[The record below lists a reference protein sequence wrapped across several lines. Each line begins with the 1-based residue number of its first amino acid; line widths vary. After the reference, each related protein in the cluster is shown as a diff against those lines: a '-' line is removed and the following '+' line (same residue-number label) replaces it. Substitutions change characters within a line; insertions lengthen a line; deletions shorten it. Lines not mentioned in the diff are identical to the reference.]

1 YSVVGPGTI
10 RSNSKYNVA
19 VSFHKADGPS
29 QIKVSL
35 NGPSFNKTKEIEVS
49 PMSTQNVEFEV
60 PKLATGDYNLT
71 AEGLSGVVFRNT
83 SRLNYADEKPSTFI
97 QTDKATYKPADLVQ
111 FRILFLD
118 ENTRPAK
125 IDKPISVVITDGAH
139 NRIKQFAD
147 IKLTKGVY
155 SGELQLSEQ
164 PVLGTWKISVSV
176 DAENRETKSFEVDKY
191 VLPKFEVIIDTAK
204 DVVIA
209 DQVIKATIRAKY
221 TYGKPVKGKA
231 TISMEPTQRPYFLA
245 SEWVKQ
251 EKTVDVDGKGHVEFN
266 ILPRPYSSSLK
277 LFAIVTEELTGN
289 KQNATA
295 TVNLHQKRYKIE
307 LFEKPELFHPNKPF
321 VYQVV
326 VKNVDGTPVTGSAK
340 KVNLSFDNSDRYF
353 SDPFLESAITF
364 SAPVNEKG
372 IATFNVTLPGHGS
385 NIYSVGATFD
395 GIRSNLGSL
404 RKFQPDVDNREP
416 LKIQI
421 NTKTPRLGERV
432 SFDVKSIEDIPY
444 FVYTIV
450 ARGNIV
456 LSEYVDVPE
465 GVKTYTVKFTPTF
478 DMVPKGTIYIHYVIN
493 DDLHFEEKT
502 IDFEKEFRNSIDI
515 SAPLSAKP
523 SEEVKLQVKTDPDS
537 FVGLLGVDQSV
548 LLLKSG
554 NDLNRDDIFN
564 SLNKYK
570 TSTPRQRG
578 YGKYPGQTSGL
589 VTLTN
594 AHYPYNQGGGA
605 MPMANRI
612 GAVGAAFDF
621 RTVPD
626 PHVYVG
632 ATLIPPVP
640 PPPVIRKEFPET
652 WIFAEGRIRHR
663 SRGRHYS
670 RSSASRYD
678 ASDYSEA
685 SSYYA
690 PEIKIP
696 TSTIPTSPPPSAP
709 PPAPVRQEF
718 PDTWMFANGVDVD
731 GEGFSL
737 TKKIPDTI
745 TSWVVTGFSL
755 NPNSGIALTKNPS
768 KIRVFQPFFVS
779 TNLPYS
785 VKRGEVIAIPVVIF
799 NYLDK
804 TVDAEVVMD
813 NSDKEYEFTEATNE
827 VLEKAIDEVRRVK
840 RVTIPANS
848 GKSVSFMIRPKNVGS
863 TTLKITATSPL
874 AGDTIHQKLKVEP
887 EGITQFENRAVFINL
902 KNQSEVS
909 QSLEAEIPAEA
920 VPQSEFIEF
929 SVVGDLL
936 GPTLQNLDNLV
947 RMPYGC
953 GEQNMVNFVPNILVL
968 KYLEVTGRRMP
979 AVETKAKKFLEIGY
993 QRELTYKHDDG
1004 SYSAFGKSDPAGS
1017 TWLTAYVMRS
1027 FHQAG
1032 KYTDVDPKVVIAG
1045 LDFLVLKQK
1054 ESGEFPEV
1062 GKLFDNANQ
1071 NALALTSFVL
1081 LAFFENY
1088 ELIPKYQSA
1097 IEKAV
1102 RYVAEEADKTEDQY
1116 SLAIAAVALQLAKHP
1131 QSEKV
1136 LAKLEGM
1143 ARNENDRK
1151 WWSKAPETSGEE
1163 NRIYHWKPRS
1173 NDVEI
1178 TSYVLLALLEK
1189 ESAEKALPIIKWLIS
1204 QRNSNGGFSSTQ
1216 DTVIGLQALTKFAY
1230 KTGSGS
1236 GTMDIEF
1243 ETSPDGGS
1251 KETIAV
1257 NPDNSLVL
1265 QTHVLPKT
1273 TRKVDFTAKGS
1284 GSAMV
1289 QFSYRYNLAEK
1300 EKKPSFKVTP
1310 TVKDSPS
1317 QLLVVDICAEYIPL
1331 EEGDKDKDSNMAVME
1346 IALPSGYVGDAD
1358 SLGKIEAV
1366 DRVKRVETKNSDST
1380 VVVYF
1385 DSLTPGDV
1393 KCLPVEATKAHAVA
1407 KQKPAS
1413 VNLYDYYDTER
1424 KATEYYQV
1432 KSSLCD
1438 ICEGSDC
1445 GEGCQKA

>member
-1 YSVVGPGTI
+1 MFRIFLCGIILQYALLINATGLYSVVGPGTL
-10 RSNSKYNVA
+10 RSNSKYNVV
-19 VSFHKADGPS
+19 VSVHKADGPS

-35 NGPSFNKTKEIEVS
+35 NGPSYNETKQIELP

-60 PKLATGDYNLT
+60 PKLATGNYNLT
-71 AEGLSGVVFRNT
+71 AESLSGVVFKNST
-83 SRLNYADEKPSTFI
+83 KLNYADEKPSVFV

-125 IDKPISVVITDGAH
+125 IDKPISVIITDGAQ
-139 NRIKQFAD
+139 NRIKQLRD
-147 IKLTKGVY
+147 VKLTKGVFF
-155 SGELQLSEQ
+155 GELQLSEQ

-176 DAENRETKSFEVDKY
+176 DGDNRETKSFEVDKY
-191 VLPKFEVIIDTAK
+191 VLPKFEVIVDTPKAA
-204 DVVIA
+204 VIE
-209 DQVIKATIRAKY
+209 DKVIKATIRAKY

-231 TISMEPTQRPYFLA
+231 TVSMERSYGYFGNLGGNDD
-245 SEWVKQ
+245 KQ
-251 EKTVDVDGKGHVEFN
+251 EKTIDVDGKGHVEFD
-266 ILPRPYSSSLK
+266 IIRWTQRGQYLPPVK
-277 LFAIVTEELTGN
+277 LFAVVTEELTGN

-295 TVNLHQKRYKIE
+295 TVVLHQQRYMIE
-307 LFEKPELFHPNKPF
+307 AYERPDHFKANKSF
-321 VYQVV
+321 IYQVV
-326 VKNVDGTPVTGSAK
+326 VKNVDGSPVTSSAK
-340 KVNLSFDNSDRYF
+340 NVKIGFTNTFTYF
-353 SDPFLESAITF
+353 NGMPPVSRINFE
-364 SAPVNEKG
+364 APVNENG
-372 IATFNVTLPGHGS
+372 IATFNVTLPDS
-385 NIYSVGATFD
+385 ESRYYRIFASFDRSV
-395 GIRSNLGSL
+395 NHLGYIS
-404 RKFQPDVDNREP
+404 KFEPTMISRAP
-416 LKIQI
+416 LKIQV
-421 NTKTPRLGERV
+421 NTKKPRLGERV
-432 SFDVKSIEDIPY
+432 SFDVVSIEDLPY

-450 ARGNIV
+450 ARGNVI
-456 LSEYVDVPE
+456 LSDYVDVPD
-465 GVKTYTVKFTPTF
+465 GKKTFTVKFTPTF
-478 DMVPKGTIYIHYVIN
+478 SMVPKATIYVHYVVSN
-493 DDLHFEEKT
+493 DLQFEEKT
-502 IDFEKEFRNSIDI
+502 IDFEKEFSNSIDI
-515 SAPLSAKP
+515 SAPTNAKP
-523 SEEVKLQVKTDPDS
+523 SEEVKLRIKTDADS

-554 NDLNRDDIFN
+554 NDLSQDDIFN
-564 SLNKYK
+564 SLNKYQ
-570 TSTPRQRG
+570 TSTPWMNG
-578 YGKYPGQTSGL
+578 YGRYPGQTSGL

-594 AHYPYNQGGGA
+594 ANYPYNTERRIFIRPGIGF
-605 MPMANRI
+605 PRPLFNR
-612 GAVGAAFDF
+612 V
-621 RTVPD
+621 TVT
-626 PHVYVG
+626 G
-632 ATLIPPVP
+632 SLAQNVP
-640 PPPVIRKEFPET
+640 TEPQVRKEFPEN
-652 WIFAEGRIRHR
+652 WIFNIFENVGAEGF
-663 SRGRHYS
+663 
-670 RSSASRYD
+670 
-678 ASDYSEA
+678 
-685 SSYYA
+685 
-690 PEIKIP
+690 
-696 TSTIPTSPPPSAP
+696 T
-709 PPAPVRQEF
+709 
-718 PDTWMFANGVDVD
+718 
-731 GEGFSL
+731 L

-755 NPNSGIALTKNPS
+755 NPTSGIALTKSPS

-804 TVDAEVVMD
+804 TLDADVVMD
-813 NSDKEYEFTEATNE
+813 NSDQEYEFTEATNE

-840 RVTIPANS
+840 RVTISANS
-848 GKSVSFMIRPKNVGS
+848 GKSVSFMIRPKSVGF
-863 TTLKITATSPL
+863 TTLKITATSAL

-887 EGITQFENRAVFINL
+887 EGVTQFENRAVFINL
-902 KNQSEVS
+902 KDQPEMS
-909 QSLEAEIPAEA
+909 QSLDAEIPSEV

-968 KYLEVTGRRMP
+968 KYLEVTSRKLP
-979 AVETKAKKFLEIGY
+979 SVESKARKFLEIGY

-1004 SYSAFGKSDPAGS
+1004 SYSAFGKSDASGS

-1032 KYTDVDPKVVIAG
+1032 TYTDIDPNVITAG
-1045 LDFLVLKQK
+1045 LDFLVSKQK

-1071 NALALTSFVL
+1071 NPLALTSFVL
-1081 LAFFENY
+1081 LAFFENH
-1088 ELIPKYQSA
+1088 ELIPKYQDV

-1102 RYVAEEADKTEDQY
+1102 RYVAEEADKTDDQY

-1131 QSEKV
+1131 QAEKV
-1136 LAKLEGM
+1136 LAKLESV
-1143 ARNENDRK
+1143 ARNENDRM
-1151 WWSKAPETSGEE
+1151 WWSKATESTGEDG
-1163 NRIYHWKPRS
+1163 RVFHWKPRS

-1189 ESAEKALPIIKWLIS
+1189 DPAEKALPIIKWLIS

-1243 ETSPDGGS
+1243 SSVGESNN
-1251 KETIAV
+1251 TIKV
-1257 NPDNSLVL
+1257 NPENSLVL
-1265 QTHVLPKT
+1265 QTHVLPKS
-1273 TRKVDFTAKGS
+1273 TRKVDFTAKGT

-1289 QFSYRYNLAEK
+1289 QLSYRYNLAEK

-1310 TVKDSPS
+1310 TVKDTPN
-1317 QLLVVDICAEYIPL
+1317 QLLVVDICAEYVPL
-1331 EEGDKDKDSNMAVME
+1331 EDADKEKDSNMAVME
-1346 IALPSGYVGDAD
+1346 IALPSGFVGDAE
-1358 SLGKIEAV
+1358 SLGKIHAV

-1393 KCLPVEATKAHAVA
+1393 RCLPLEASKAHAVA

-1413 VNLYDYYDTER
+1413 VSLYDYYDTDR

-1438 ICEGSDC
+1438 ICEGADC
-1445 GEGCQKA
+1445 GEGCKKD

>member
-1 YSVVGPGTI
+1 MLRILVCGLFLQYALQINANGLYSVVGPGTI
-10 RSNSKYNVA
+10 RSNAKYNVA
-19 VSFHKADGPS
+19 VSVHKADGPS
-29 QIKVSL
+29 QINVSL
-35 NGPSFNKTKEIEVS
+35 NGPSYNETKQIEVP

-71 AEGLSGVVFRNT
+71 AEGISGVVFKNST
-83 SRLNYADEKPSTFI
+83 KLNYADEKPSTFV

-118 ENTRPAK
+118 ENTRPAR
-125 IDKPISVVITDGAH
+125 IDKPITVAITDGAQ
-139 NRIKQFAD
+139 NRIKQLTD
-147 IKLTKGVY
+147 VKLTKGVY

-176 DAENRETKSFEVDKY
+176 DGDNRETKTFEVAKY
-191 VLPKFEVIIDTAK
+191 VLPKFEVIVETAK
-204 DVVIA
+204 DVVVA
-209 DQVIKATIRAKY
+209 DNVIKATIRAKY

-231 TISMEPTQRPYFLA
+231 TVTMEQSYGYFGDTGGNN
-245 SEWVKQ
+245 Q
-251 EKTVDVDGKGHVEFN
+251 EKTIDVDGKGHVEFDLN
-266 ILPRPYSSSLK
+266 GLRSSHFAPPMK
-277 LFAIVTEELTGN
+277 LFAVVTEELTGN
-289 KQNATA
+289 KQNASA
-295 TVNLHQKRYKIE
+295 TVRLHQQRYLLE
-307 LFEKPELFHPNKPF
+307 GLENPDHFHDNKSF
-321 VYQVV
+321 VCRVV
-326 VKNVDGTPVTGSAK
+326 VKNVDGSPVTSSTK
-340 KVNLSFDNSDRYF
+340 KVKIDLQNTQHFWSQPSPEFSISF
-353 SDPFLESAITF
+353 E
-364 SAPVNEKG
+364 APVNENG
-372 IATFNVTLPGHGS
+372 IATFNVTLPVNGS
-385 NIYSVGATFD
+385 RLYRIVATFD
-395 GIRSNLGSL
+395 GSVNNIGSIS
-404 RKFQPDVDNREP
+404 RFDPTSVSREP
-416 LKIQI
+416 LKIQV
-421 NTKTPRLGERV
+421 NTKKPRLGERV
-432 SFDVKSIEDIPY
+432 SFDVVSTEDLPY

-450 ARGNIV
+450 ARGNIL

-465 GVKTYTVKFTPTF
+465 GLQTYTVKFTPTF
-478 DMVPKGTIYIHYVIN
+478 GMVPKATIYIHYVVN
-493 DDLHFEEKT
+493 DDLHFEEKS
-502 IDFEKEFRNSIDI
+502 IDFEKEFVNSIDI
-515 SAPLSAKP
+515 SAPAGAKP
-523 SEEVKLQVKTDPDS
+523 SEEVKLRVKTDADS

-554 NDLNRDDIFN
+554 NDLSQDEIFN
-564 SLNKYK
+564 SLNKYQ
-570 TSTPRQRG
+570 TSTPYQRG
-578 YGKYPGQTSGL
+578 YGRYPGQTSGL

-594 AHYPYNQGGGA
+594 ANYPYSTARSIEDDYDGVLYTLSEDEISYDEVDTISISS
-605 MPMANRI
+605 PKKI
-612 GAVGAAFDF
+612 EVV
-621 RTVPD
+621 RTN
-626 PHVYVG
+626 
-632 ATLIPPVP
+632 
-640 PPPVIRKEFPET
+640 
-652 WIFAEGRIRHR
+652 FAEVWIWET
-663 SRGRHYS
+663 
-670 RSSASRYD
+670 SAAGS
-678 ASDYSEA
+678 
-685 SSYYA
+685 
-690 PEIKIP
+690 
-696 TSTIPTSPPPSAP
+696 
-709 PPAPVRQEF
+709 
-718 PDTWMFANGVDVD
+718 VDD
-731 GEGFSL
+731 EGFTL

-755 NPNSGIALTKNPS
+755 NPTSGIALTKNPS

-804 TVDAEVVMD
+804 TLDAEVVMD
-813 NSDKEYEFTEATNE
+813 NSDQEYEFTEATND
-827 VLEKAIDEVRRVK
+827 VLEKASDEVRRVK

-887 EGITQFENRAVFINL
+887 EGVTQFENRAVFINL
-902 KNQSEVS
+902 KDQPELS
-909 QSLEAEIPAEA
+909 QSLEAEIPSEV

-968 KYLEVTGRRMP
+968 KYLEVTGRKLP
-979 AVETKAKKFLEIGY
+979 AVESKARKFLEIGY

-1004 SYSAFGKSDPAGS
+1004 SYSAFGKSDASGS

-1032 KYTDVDPKVVIAG
+1032 TYTDVDPKVVTAG
-1045 LDFLVLKQK
+1045 LDFLVSKQK

-1071 NALALTSFVL
+1071 NAVALTSFVL
-1081 LAFFENY
+1081 LAFFENH
-1088 ELIPKYQSA
+1088 ELVPKYQSA

-1102 RYVAEEADKTEDQY
+1102 RYVAEETDKTDDQY

-1131 QSEKV
+1131 QAEKV
-1136 LAKLEGM
+1136 LAKLEGVS
-1143 ARNENDRK
+1143 RNENDRR
-1151 WWSKAPETSGEE
+1151 WWSKAPESSGEE
-1163 NRIYHWKPRS
+1163 GRIFHWKPRS

-1189 ESAEKALPIIKWLIS
+1189 DPAEKSLPIMKWLIS

-1230 KTGSGS
+1230 KTGSGT

-1243 ETSPDGGS
+1243 APAGGS
-1251 KETIAV
+1251 KDTIKV
-1257 NPDNSLVL
+1257 SPENSLVL
-1265 QTHVLPKT
+1265 HTHVLPKD
-1273 TRKVDFTAKGS
+1273 TRKVDFTAKGT

-1289 QFSYRYNLAEK
+1289 QLSYRYNLAEK

-1310 TVKDSPS
+1310 TVKDSNS
-1317 QLLVVDICAEYIPL
+1317 NQLLVVDICAEYMPL
-1331 EEGDKDKDSNMAVME
+1331 EEADKDKDSNMAVME

-1380 VVVYF
+1380 VIVYF

-1393 KCLPVEATKAHAVA
+1393 RCLPVEASKAHAVA

-1413 VNLYDYYDTER
+1413 VSLYDYYDTER
-1424 KATEYYQV
+1424 RATEYYQV
-1432 KSSLCD
+1432 QSSLCD

-1445 GEGCQKA
+1445 GEGCKKA

>member
-1 YSVVGPGTI
+1 MLRIFLCGFLLQFALLINATGFYSVVGPGTI

-19 VSFHKADGPS
+19 VSIHKADGPS
-29 QIKVSL
+29 HIKVSL
-35 NGPSFNKTKEIEVS
+35 NGPSFNETKEIEVS
-49 PMSTQNVEFEV
+49 PMSTKNVEFEV

-71 AEGLSGVVFRNT
+71 AEGVSGLVFRNT
-83 SRLNYADEKPSTFI
+83 SKLNYANEKPSTFV

-125 IDKPISVVITDGAH
+125 IEKPISVVITDGAQ
-139 NRIKQFAD
+139 NRIKQFTD
-147 IKLTKGVY
+147 VKLTKGVY

-176 DAENRETKSFEVDKY
+176 DGENRESKSFEVDKY
-191 VLPKFEVIIDTAK
+191 VLPKFEVTIDTAK

-231 TISMEPTQRPYFLA
+231 TVSMEQNYGYDY
-245 SEWVKQ
+245 SSQEKQ
-251 EKTVDVDGKGHVEFN
+251 LKTVDVDGKGHVEFDIKYLQN
-266 ILPRPYSSSLK
+266 SSWTPPMRI
-277 LFAIVTEELTGN
+277 FAVVTEELTGN
-289 KQNATA
+289 KQNAST
-295 TVNLHQKRYKIE
+295 TVNLHQERFKIE
-307 LFEKPELFHPNKPF
+307 NFEKPEHFHLNKSF
-321 VYQVV
+321 VYQVA
-326 VKNVDGTPVTGSAK
+326 VKNVDGSPVTASAK
-340 KVNLSFDNSDRYF
+340 KVKLRFENAQYYF
-353 SDPFLESAITF
+353 SGPPTEHGIDFE
-364 SAPVNEKG
+364 APVNENG
-372 IATFNVTLPGHGS
+372 IATFSITLS
-385 NIYSVGATFD
+385 DSEVKYYRVMATFD
-395 GIRSNLGSL
+395 GSQSTIGTIG
-404 RKFQPDVDNREP
+404 KFQPVMEVRDP
-416 LKIQI
+416 LRIQL

-432 SFDVKSIEDIPY
+432 SFDVTSMEDIPY

-465 GVKTYTVKFTPTF
+465 GDKTYTVKFFPTF
-478 DMVPKGTIYIHYVIN
+478 DMVPSATIYIHYVIN

-502 IDFEKEFRNSIDI
+502 IEFEKEFSNSIDI
-515 SAPLSAKP
+515 SAPVSAKP
-523 SEEVKLQVKTDPDS
+523 SEEIKLQVKTDPDS

-554 NDLNRDDIFN
+554 NDLSRDDIFN

-570 TSTPRQRG
+570 TSTPWQRG
-578 YGKYPGQTSGL
+578 YGKYPGETSGL

-594 AHYPYNQGGGA
+594 ANYPYNTDAILYHPLILNGA
-605 MPMANRI
+605 FPMAI
-612 GAVGAAFDF
+612 AFSLAAPVGVGIAGPP
-621 RTVPD
+621 TLPPSLTQVPQ
-626 PHVYVG
+626 V
-632 ATLIPPVP
+632 
-640 PPPVIRKEFPET
+640 RKEFPEN
-652 WIFAEGRIRHR
+652 WIFYNADNVEG
-663 SRGRHYS
+663 
-670 RSSASRYD
+670 D
-678 ASDYSEA
+678 
-685 SSYYA
+685 
-690 PEIKIP
+690 
-696 TSTIPTSPPPSAP
+696 
-709 PPAPVRQEF
+709 
-718 PDTWMFANGVDVD
+718 
-731 GEGFSL
+731 GFSL

-755 NPNSGIALTKNPS
+755 NPTSGIALTKNPS

-887 EGITQFENRAVFINL
+887 EGVTQFENRAVFINL
-902 KNQSEVS
+902 KDQPEVS

-1032 KYTDVDPKVVIAG
+1032 KYTDVDPKVVGAG
-1045 LDFLVLKQK
+1045 LDFLVSKQK

-1062 GKLFDNANQ
+1062 GKLFDNSNQ

-1081 LAFFENY
+1081 LAFFEND
-1088 ELIPKYQSA
+1088 ELIPKYQSS

-1102 RYVAEEADKTEDQY
+1102 RYVAEEVDKTDDQY

-1131 QSEKV
+1131 QAEKV
-1136 LAKLEGM
+1136 LAKLEGV

-1151 WWSKAPETSGEE
+1151 WWSKAPETTGE
-1163 NRIYHWKPRS
+1163 NSRIFHWKPRS

-1189 ESAEKALPIIKWLIS
+1189 EPAEKALPIIKWLIS

-1216 DTVIGLQALTKFAY
+1216 DTVIGLQALTKFAF

-1236 GTMDIEF
+1236 GNMDIEF
-1243 ETSPDGGS
+1243 VSSPDGGS
-1251 KETIAV
+1251 KESIAV
-1257 NPDNSLVL
+1257 NPENSLVL

-1366 DRVKRVETKNSDST
+1366 DRVKRVETKNADST

-1393 KCLPVEATKAHAVA
+1393 RCLPVEASKAHAVA

-1413 VNLYDYYDTER
+1413 VSLYDYYDTER

-1445 GEGCQKA
+1445 GEGCKKA

>member
-1 YSVVGPGTI
+1 MLRILVCGLFLQYALQINANGLYSVVGPGTI
-10 RSNSKYNVA
+10 RSNAKYNVA
-19 VSFHKADGPS
+19 VSVHKADVPS
-29 QIKVSL
+29 QINVSL
-35 NGPSFNKTKEIEVS
+35 NGPSYNETKQIEVP

-60 PKLATGDYNLT
+60 PKLVTGDYNLT
-71 AEGLSGVVFRNT
+71 AEGISGVVFKNST
-83 SRLNYADEKPSTFI
+83 KLNYADEKPSTFV

-118 ENTRPAK
+118 ENTRPAR
-125 IDKPISVVITDGAH
+125 IDKPITVAITDGAQ
-139 NRIKQFAD
+139 NRIKQLTD
-147 IKLTKGVY
+147 VKLTKGVY

-176 DAENRETKSFEVDKY
+176 DGDNRETKTFEVAKY
-191 VLPKFEVIIDTAK
+191 VLPKFEVIVETAK
-204 DVVIA
+204 DVVVA
-209 DQVIKATIRAKY
+209 DNVIKATIRAKY

-231 TISMEPTQRPYFLA
+231 TVTMEQSYGYFGDTGGNN
-245 SEWVKQ
+245 Q
-251 EKTVDVDGKGHVEFN
+251 EKTIDVDGKGHVEFDLN
-266 ILPRPYSSSLK
+266 GLRSSHFAPPMK
-277 LFAIVTEELTGN
+277 LFAVVTEELTGN
-289 KQNATA
+289 KQNASA
-295 TVNLHQKRYKIE
+295 TVRLHQQRYLLE
-307 LFEKPELFHPNKPF
+307 GLENPEHFHDNKSF
-321 VYQVV
+321 VCRVV
-326 VKNVDGTPVTGSAK
+326 VKNVDGSPVTSSTK
-340 KVNLSFDNSDRYF
+340 KVKIDLQNTQHFWSQPSPEFSISF
-353 SDPFLESAITF
+353 E
-364 SAPVNEKG
+364 APVNENG
-372 IATFNVTLPGHGS
+372 IATFNVTLPVNGS
-385 NIYSVGATFD
+385 RLYRIVATFD
-395 GIRSNLGSL
+395 GSVNNIGSISRFDPTL
-404 RKFQPDVDNREP
+404 VSREP
-416 LKIQI
+416 LKIQV
-421 NTKTPRLGERV
+421 NTKKPRLGERV
-432 SFDVKSIEDIPY
+432 SFDVVSTEDLPY

-450 ARGNIV
+450 ARGNIL

-465 GVKTYTVKFTPTF
+465 GLQSYTVKFTPTF
-478 DMVPKGTIYIHYVIN
+478 GMVPKATIYIHYVVN

-502 IDFEKEFRNSIDI
+502 IDFEKEFVNSIDI
-515 SAPLSAKP
+515 SAPAGAKP
-523 SEEVKLQVKTDPDS
+523 SEEVKLRVKTDADS

-554 NDLNRDDIFN
+554 NDLSQDEIFN
-564 SLNKYK
+564 SLNKYQ
-570 TSTPRQRG
+570 TSTPYQRG
-578 YGKYPGQTSGL
+578 YGRYPGQTSGL

-594 AHYPYNQGGGA
+594 ANYPYSTA
-605 MPMANRI
+605 FRI
-612 GAVGAAFDF
+612 PVFMRTTPRTHRWGLDRYGYPTRSWGYGRYSHGRLGHGRF
-621 RTVPD
+621 R
-626 PHVYVG
+626 HG
-632 ATLIPPVP
+632 
-640 PPPVIRKEFPET
+640 
-652 WIFAEGRIRHR
+652 
-663 SRGRHYS
+663 
-670 RSSASRYD
+670 SAS
-678 ASDYSEA
+678 S
-685 SSYYA
+685 SSYSSSSFSSYSAHYA
-690 PEIKIP
+690 PAYTP
-696 TSTIPTSPPPSAP
+696 TSTSPPTPAP
-709 PPAPVRQEF
+709 PPAPIRKEF
-718 PDTWMFANGVDVD
+718 HETWMFANSPDVD
-731 GEGFSL
+731 DEGFTL

-755 NPNSGIALTKNPS
+755 NPTSGIALTKNPS

-804 TVDAEVVMD
+804 TLDAEVVMD
-813 NSDKEYEFTEATNE
+813 NSDQEYEFTEATND
-827 VLEKAIDEVRRVK
+827 VLEKASDEVRRVK

-887 EGITQFENRAVFINL
+887 EGVTQFENRAVFINL
-902 KNQSEVS
+902 KDQPELS
-909 QSLEAEIPAEA
+909 QSLEAEIPSEV

-968 KYLEVTGRRMP
+968 KYLEVTGRKLP
-979 AVETKAKKFLEIGY
+979 AVETKARKFLEIGY

-1004 SYSAFGKSDPAGS
+1004 SYSAFGKSDASGS

-1032 KYTDVDPKVVIAG
+1032 TYTDVDPKVVTAG
-1045 LDFLVLKQK
+1045 LDFLVSKQK

-1071 NALALTSFVL
+1071 NAVALTSFVL
-1081 LAFFENY
+1081 LAFFENH
-1088 ELIPKYQSA
+1088 ELLPKYQSA
-1097 IEKAV
+1097 IEKAI
-1102 RYVAEEADKTEDQY
+1102 RYVAEETDKTDDQY

-1131 QSEKV
+1131 QAEKV
-1136 LAKLEGM
+1136 LAKLEGVS
-1143 ARNENDRK
+1143 RNENDRR
-1151 WWSKAPETSGEE
+1151 WWSKAPESSGEE
-1163 NRIYHWKPRS
+1163 GRIFHWKPRS

-1189 ESAEKALPIIKWLIS
+1189 DPAEKSLPIMKWLIS

-1230 KTGSGS
+1230 KTGSGT

-1243 ETSPDGGS
+1243 APAGGS
-1251 KETIAV
+1251 KDTINV
-1257 NPDNSLVL
+1257 SPENSLVL
-1265 QTHVLPKT
+1265 QTHVLPKD
-1273 TRKVDFTAKGS
+1273 TRKVDFTAKGT

-1289 QFSYRYNLAEK
+1289 QLSYRYNLAEK

-1310 TVKDSPS
+1310 TVKDSNS
-1317 QLLVVDICAEYIPL
+1317 NQLLVVDICAEYMPL
-1331 EEGDKDKDSNMAVME
+1331 EEADKDKDSNMAVME

-1380 VVVYF
+1380 VIVYF

-1393 KCLPVEATKAHAVA
+1393 RCLPVEASKAHAVA

-1413 VNLYDYYDTER
+1413 VSLYDYYDTER
-1424 KATEYYQV
+1424 RATEYYQV
-1432 KSSLCD
+1432 QSSLCD

-1445 GEGCQKA
+1445 GEGCKKA

>member
-1 YSVVGPGTI
+1 MFRIFLCGIILQYALLINATGLYSVVGPGTL
-10 RSNSKYNVA
+10 RSNSKYNVV
-19 VSFHKADGPS
+19 VSVHKADGPS

-35 NGPSFNKTKEIEVS
+35 NGPSYNETKQIELP

-60 PKLATGDYNLT
+60 PKLATGNYNLT
-71 AEGLSGVVFRNT
+71 AESLSGVVFKNST
-83 SRLNYADEKPSTFI
+83 KLNYADEKPSVFV

-125 IDKPISVVITDGAH
+125 IDKPISVIITDGAQ
-139 NRIKQFAD
+139 NRIKQLRD
-147 IKLTKGVY
+147 VKLTKGVFF
-155 SGELQLSEQ
+155 GELQLSEQ

-176 DAENRETKSFEVDKY
+176 DGDNRETKSFEVDKY
-191 VLPKFEVIIDTAK
+191 VLPKFEVIVDTPKAA
-204 DVVIA
+204 VIE
-209 DQVIKATIRAKY
+209 DKVIKATIRAKY

-231 TISMEPTQRPYFLA
+231 TVSMERSYGYFGNLGGNDD
-245 SEWVKQ
+245 KQ
-251 EKTVDVDGKGHVEFN
+251 EKTIDVDGKGHVEFD
-266 ILPRPYSSSLK
+266 IIRWTQRGQYLPPVK
-277 LFAIVTEELTGN
+277 LFAVVTEELTGN

-295 TVNLHQKRYKIE
+295 TVVLHQQRYMIE
-307 LFEKPELFHPNKPF
+307 AYERPDHFKANKSF
-321 VYQVV
+321 IYQVV
-326 VKNVDGTPVTGSAK
+326 VKNVDGSPVTSSAK
-340 KVNLSFDNSDRYF
+340 NVKIGFTNTFTYF
-353 SDPFLESAITF
+353 NGMPPVSRINFE
-364 SAPVNEKG
+364 APVNENG
-372 IATFNVTLPGHGS
+372 IATFNVTLPDS
-385 NIYSVGATFD
+385 ESRYYRIFASFDRSV
-395 GIRSNLGSL
+395 NHLGYIS
-404 RKFQPDVDNREP
+404 KFEPTMISRAP
-416 LKIQI
+416 LKIQV
-421 NTKTPRLGERV
+421 NTKKPRLGERV
-432 SFDVKSIEDIPY
+432 SFDVVSIEDLPY

-450 ARGNIV
+450 ARGNVI
-456 LSEYVDVPE
+456 LSDYVDVPD
-465 GVKTYTVKFTPTF
+465 GKKTFTVKFTPTF
-478 DMVPKGTIYIHYVIN
+478 SMVPKATIYVHYVVSN
-493 DDLHFEEKT
+493 DLQFEEKT
-502 IDFEKEFRNSIDI
+502 IDFEKEFSNSIDI
-515 SAPLSAKP
+515 SAPTNAKP
-523 SEEVKLQVKTDPDS
+523 SEEVKLRIKTDADS

-554 NDLNRDDIFN
+554 NDLSQDDIFN
-564 SLNKYK
+564 SLNKYQ
-570 TSTPRQRG
+570 TSTPWMNG
-578 YGKYPGQTSGL
+578 YGRYPGQTSGL

-594 AHYPYNQGGGA
+594 ANYPYNTDSYAIYPYLLNGDIA
-605 MPMANRI
+605 I
-612 GAVGAAFDF
+612 AFSLAGEA
-621 RTVPD
+621 P
-626 PHVYVG
+626 G
-632 ATLIPPVP
+632 MGSPPQ
-640 PPPVIRKEFPET
+640 IRKEFPEN
-652 WIFAEGRIRHR
+652 WIFYNAENVGAEGF
-663 SRGRHYS
+663 
-670 RSSASRYD
+670 
-678 ASDYSEA
+678 
-685 SSYYA
+685 
-690 PEIKIP
+690 
-696 TSTIPTSPPPSAP
+696 T
-709 PPAPVRQEF
+709 
-718 PDTWMFANGVDVD
+718 
-731 GEGFSL
+731 L

-755 NPNSGIALTKNPS
+755 NPTSGIALTKSPS

-804 TVDAEVVMD
+804 TLDADVVMD
-813 NSDKEYEFTEATNE
+813 NSDQEYEFTEATNE

-840 RVTIPANS
+840 RVTISANS
-848 GKSVSFMIRPKNVGS
+848 GKSVSFMIRPKSVGF
-863 TTLKITATSPL
+863 TTLKITATSAL

-887 EGITQFENRAVFINL
+887 EGVTQFENRAVFINL
-902 KNQSEVS
+902 KDQPEMS
-909 QSLEAEIPAEA
+909 QSLDAEIPSEV

-968 KYLEVTGRRMP
+968 KYLEVTSRKLP
-979 AVETKAKKFLEIGY
+979 SVESKARKFLEIGY

-1004 SYSAFGKSDPAGS
+1004 SYSAFGKSDASGS

-1032 KYTDVDPKVVIAG
+1032 TYTDIDPNVITAG
-1045 LDFLVLKQK
+1045 LDFLVSKQK

-1071 NALALTSFVL
+1071 NPLALTSFVL
-1081 LAFFENY
+1081 LAFFENH
-1088 ELIPKYQSA
+1088 ELIPKYQDV

-1102 RYVAEEADKTEDQY
+1102 RYVAEEADKTDDQY

-1131 QSEKV
+1131 QAEKV
-1136 LAKLEGM
+1136 LAKLESV
-1143 ARNENDRK
+1143 ARNENDRM
-1151 WWSKAPETSGEE
+1151 WWSKATESTGEDG
-1163 NRIYHWKPRS
+1163 RVFHWKPRS

-1189 ESAEKALPIIKWLIS
+1189 DPAEKALPIIKWLIS

-1243 ETSPDGGS
+1243 SSVGESNN
-1251 KETIAV
+1251 TIKV
-1257 NPDNSLVL
+1257 NPENSLVL
-1265 QTHVLPKT
+1265 QTHVLPKS
-1273 TRKVDFTAKGS
+1273 TRKVDFTAKGT

-1289 QFSYRYNLAEK
+1289 QLSYRYNLAEK

-1310 TVKDSPS
+1310 TVKDTPN
-1317 QLLVVDICAEYIPL
+1317 QLLVVDICAEYVPL
-1331 EEGDKDKDSNMAVME
+1331 EDADKEKDSNMAVME
-1346 IALPSGYVGDAD
+1346 IALPSGFVGDAE
-1358 SLGKIEAV
+1358 SLGKIHAV

-1393 KCLPVEATKAHAVA
+1393 RCLPLEASKAHAVA

-1413 VNLYDYYDTER
+1413 VSLYDYYDTDR

-1438 ICEGSDC
+1438 ICEGADC
-1445 GEGCQKA
+1445 GEGCKKD

>member
-1 YSVVGPGTI
+1 MFRIFLCGIILQYALLINATGLYSVVGPGTL
-10 RSNSKYNVA
+10 RSNSKYNVV
-19 VSFHKADGPS
+19 VSVHKADGPS

-35 NGPSFNKTKEIEVS
+35 NGPSYNETKQIELP

-60 PKLATGDYNLT
+60 PKLATGNYNLT
-71 AEGLSGVVFRNT
+71 AESLSGVVFKNST
-83 SRLNYADEKPSTFI
+83 KLNYADEKPSVFV

-125 IDKPISVVITDGAH
+125 IDKPISVIITDGAQ
-139 NRIKQFAD
+139 NRIKQLRD
-147 IKLTKGVY
+147 VKLTKGVFF
-155 SGELQLSEQ
+155 GELQLSEQ

-176 DAENRETKSFEVDKY
+176 DGDNRETKSFEVDKY
-191 VLPKFEVIIDTAK
+191 VLPKFEVIVDTPKAA
-204 DVVIA
+204 VIE
-209 DQVIKATIRAKY
+209 DKVIKATIRAKY

-231 TISMEPTQRPYFLA
+231 TVSMERSYGYFGNLGGNDD
-245 SEWVKQ
+245 KQ
-251 EKTVDVDGKGHVEFN
+251 EKTIDVDGKGHVEFD
-266 ILPRPYSSSLK
+266 IIRWTQRGQYLPPVK
-277 LFAIVTEELTGN
+277 LFAVVTEELTGN

-295 TVNLHQKRYKIE
+295 TVVLHQQRYMIE
-307 LFEKPELFHPNKPF
+307 AYERPDHFKANKSF
-321 VYQVV
+321 IYQVV
-326 VKNVDGTPVTGSAK
+326 VKNVDGSPVTSSAK
-340 KVNLSFDNSDRYF
+340 NVKIGFTNTFTYF
-353 SDPFLESAITF
+353 NGMPPVSRINFE
-364 SAPVNEKG
+364 APVNENG
-372 IATFNVTLPGHGS
+372 IATFNVTLPDS
-385 NIYSVGATFD
+385 ESRYYRIFASFDRSV
-395 GIRSNLGSL
+395 NHLGYIS
-404 RKFQPDVDNREP
+404 KFEPTMISRAP
-416 LKIQI
+416 LKIQV
-421 NTKTPRLGERV
+421 NTKKPRLGERV
-432 SFDVKSIEDIPY
+432 SFDVVSIEDLPY

-450 ARGNIV
+450 ARGNVI
-456 LSEYVDVPE
+456 LSDYVDVPD
-465 GVKTYTVKFTPTF
+465 GKKTFTVKFTPTF
-478 DMVPKGTIYIHYVIN
+478 SMVPKATIYVHYVVSN
-493 DDLHFEEKT
+493 DLQFEEKT
-502 IDFEKEFRNSIDI
+502 IDFEKEFSNSIDI
-515 SAPLSAKP
+515 SAPTNAKP
-523 SEEVKLQVKTDPDS
+523 SEEVKLRIKTDADS

-554 NDLNRDDIFN
+554 NDLSQDDIFN
-564 SLNKYK
+564 SLNKYQ
-570 TSTPRQRG
+570 TSTPWMNG
-578 YGKYPGQTSGL
+578 YGRYPGQTSGL

-594 AHYPYNQGGGA
+594 ANYPYN
-605 MPMANRI
+605 
-612 GAVGAAFDF
+612 
-621 RTVPD
+621 T
-626 PHVYVG
+626 
-632 ATLIPPVP
+632 
-640 PPPVIRKEFPET
+640 
-652 WIFAEGRIRHR
+652 
-663 SRGRHYS
+663 
-670 RSSASRYD
+670 
-678 ASDYSEA
+678 
-685 SSYYA
+685 
-690 PEIKIP
+690 
-696 TSTIPTSPPPSAP
+696 
-709 PPAPVRQEF
+709 EF
-718 PDTWMFANGVDVD
+718 PDYVEDDPGIYAFENNLEALPPMPAIANFPPGTGNTIQPVEIRKNFADVWIWQSI
-731 GEGFSL
+731 GRSVGAEGFTL

-755 NPNSGIALTKNPS
+755 NPTSGIALTKSPS

-804 TVDAEVVMD
+804 TLDADVVMD
-813 NSDKEYEFTEATNE
+813 NSDQEYEFTEATNE

-840 RVTIPANS
+840 RVTISANS
-848 GKSVSFMIRPKNVGS
+848 GKSVSFMIRPKSVGF
-863 TTLKITATSPL
+863 TTLKITATSAL

-887 EGITQFENRAVFINL
+887 EGVTQFENRAVFINL
-902 KNQSEVS
+902 KDQPEMS
-909 QSLEAEIPAEA
+909 QSLDAEIPSEV

-968 KYLEVTGRRMP
+968 KYLEVTSRKLP
-979 AVETKAKKFLEIGY
+979 SVESKARKFLEIGY

-1004 SYSAFGKSDPAGS
+1004 SYSAFGKSDASGS

-1032 KYTDVDPKVVIAG
+1032 TYTDIDPNVITAG
-1045 LDFLVLKQK
+1045 LDFLVSKQK

-1071 NALALTSFVL
+1071 NPLALTSFVL
-1081 LAFFENY
+1081 LAFFENH
-1088 ELIPKYQSA
+1088 ELIPKYQDV

-1102 RYVAEEADKTEDQY
+1102 RYVAEEADKTDDQY

-1131 QSEKV
+1131 QAEKV
-1136 LAKLEGM
+1136 LAKLESV
-1143 ARNENDRK
+1143 ARNENDRM
-1151 WWSKAPETSGEE
+1151 WWSKATESTGEDG
-1163 NRIYHWKPRS
+1163 RVFHWKPRS

-1189 ESAEKALPIIKWLIS
+1189 DPAEKALPIIKWLIS

-1243 ETSPDGGS
+1243 SSVGESNN
-1251 KETIAV
+1251 TIKV
-1257 NPDNSLVL
+1257 NPENSLVL
-1265 QTHVLPKT
+1265 QTHVLPKS
-1273 TRKVDFTAKGS
+1273 TRKVDFTAKGT

-1289 QFSYRYNLAEK
+1289 QLSYRYNLAEK

-1310 TVKDSPS
+1310 TVKDTPN
-1317 QLLVVDICAEYIPL
+1317 QLLVVDICAEYVPL
-1331 EEGDKDKDSNMAVME
+1331 EDADKEKDSNMAVME
-1346 IALPSGYVGDAD
+1346 IALPSGFVGDAE
-1358 SLGKIEAV
+1358 SLGKIHAV

-1393 KCLPVEATKAHAVA
+1393 RCLPLEASKAHAVA

-1413 VNLYDYYDTER
+1413 VSLYDYYDTDR

-1438 ICEGSDC
+1438 ICEGADC
-1445 GEGCQKA
+1445 GEGCKKD

>member
-1 YSVVGPGTI
+1 MLRILVCGLFLQYALQINANGLYSVVGPGTI
-10 RSNSKYNVA
+10 RSNAKYNVA
-19 VSFHKADGPS
+19 VSVHKADVPS
-29 QIKVSL
+29 QINVSL
-35 NGPSFNKTKEIEVS
+35 NGPSYNETKQIEVP

-60 PKLATGDYNLT
+60 PKLVTGDYNLT
-71 AEGLSGVVFRNT
+71 AEGISGVVFKNST
-83 SRLNYADEKPSTFI
+83 KLNYADEKPSTFV

-118 ENTRPAK
+118 ENTRPAR
-125 IDKPISVVITDGAH
+125 IDKPITVAITDGAQ
-139 NRIKQFAD
+139 NRIKQLTD
-147 IKLTKGVY
+147 VKLTKGVY

-176 DAENRETKSFEVDKY
+176 DGDNRETKTFEVAKY
-191 VLPKFEVIIDTAK
+191 VLPKFEVIVETAK
-204 DVVIA
+204 DVVVA
-209 DQVIKATIRAKY
+209 DNVIKATIRAKY

-231 TISMEPTQRPYFLA
+231 TVTMEQSYGYFGDTGGNN
-245 SEWVKQ
+245 Q
-251 EKTVDVDGKGHVEFN
+251 EKTIDVDGKGHVEFDLN
-266 ILPRPYSSSLK
+266 GLRSSHFAPPMK
-277 LFAIVTEELTGN
+277 LFAVVTEELTGN
-289 KQNATA
+289 KQNASA
-295 TVNLHQKRYKIE
+295 TVRLHQQRYLLE
-307 LFEKPELFHPNKPF
+307 GLENPEHFHDNKSF
-321 VYQVV
+321 VCRVV
-326 VKNVDGTPVTGSAK
+326 VKNVDGSPVTSSTK
-340 KVNLSFDNSDRYF
+340 KVKIDLQNTQHFWSQPSPEFSISF
-353 SDPFLESAITF
+353 E
-364 SAPVNEKG
+364 APVNENG
-372 IATFNVTLPGHGS
+372 IATFNVTLPVNGS
-385 NIYSVGATFD
+385 RLYRIVATFD
-395 GIRSNLGSL
+395 GSVNNIGSISRFDPTL
-404 RKFQPDVDNREP
+404 VSREP
-416 LKIQI
+416 LKIQV
-421 NTKTPRLGERV
+421 NTKKPRLGERV
-432 SFDVKSIEDIPY
+432 SFDVVSTEDLPY

-450 ARGNIV
+450 ARGNIL

-465 GVKTYTVKFTPTF
+465 GLQSYTVKFTPTF
-478 DMVPKGTIYIHYVIN
+478 GMVPKATIYIHYVVN

-502 IDFEKEFRNSIDI
+502 IDFEKEFVNSIDI
-515 SAPLSAKP
+515 SAPAGAKP
-523 SEEVKLQVKTDPDS
+523 SEEVKLRVKTDADS

-554 NDLNRDDIFN
+554 NDLSQDEIFN
-564 SLNKYK
+564 SLNKYQ
-570 TSTPRQRG
+570 TSTPYQRG
-578 YGKYPGQTSGL
+578 YGRYPGQTSGL

-594 AHYPYNQGGGA
+594 ANYPYSTARSIEDDYDGVLYTLSEDEISYDEVDA
-605 MPMANRI
+605 ISISSPKKIEEVRI
-612 GAVGAAFDF
+612 N
-621 RTVPD
+621 
-626 PHVYVG
+626 
-632 ATLIPPVP
+632 
-640 PPPVIRKEFPET
+640 
-652 WIFAEGRIRHR
+652 FAEVWIWET
-663 SRGRHYS
+663 
-670 RSSASRYD
+670 SAAGS
-678 ASDYSEA
+678 
-685 SSYYA
+685 
-690 PEIKIP
+690 
-696 TSTIPTSPPPSAP
+696 
-709 PPAPVRQEF
+709 
-718 PDTWMFANGVDVD
+718 VDD
-731 GEGFSL
+731 EGFTL

-755 NPNSGIALTKNPS
+755 NPTSGIALTKNPS

-804 TVDAEVVMD
+804 TLDAEVVMD
-813 NSDKEYEFTEATNE
+813 NSDQEYEFTEATND
-827 VLEKAIDEVRRVK
+827 VLEKASDEVRRVK

-887 EGITQFENRAVFINL
+887 EGVTQFENRAVFINL
-902 KNQSEVS
+902 KDQPELS
-909 QSLEAEIPAEA
+909 QSLEAEIPSEV

-968 KYLEVTGRRMP
+968 KYLEVTGRKLP
-979 AVETKAKKFLEIGY
+979 AVETKARKFLEIGY

-1004 SYSAFGKSDPAGS
+1004 SYSAFGKSDASGS

-1032 KYTDVDPKVVIAG
+1032 TYTDVDPKVVTAG
-1045 LDFLVLKQK
+1045 LDFLVSKQK

-1071 NALALTSFVL
+1071 NAVALTSFVL
-1081 LAFFENY
+1081 LAFFENH
-1088 ELIPKYQSA
+1088 ELLPKYQSA
-1097 IEKAV
+1097 IEKAI
-1102 RYVAEEADKTEDQY
+1102 RYVAEETDKTDDQY

-1131 QSEKV
+1131 QAEKV
-1136 LAKLEGM
+1136 LAKLEGVS
-1143 ARNENDRK
+1143 RNENDRR
-1151 WWSKAPETSGEE
+1151 WWSKAPESSGEE
-1163 NRIYHWKPRS
+1163 GRIFHWKPRS

-1189 ESAEKALPIIKWLIS
+1189 DPAEKSLPIMKWLIS

-1230 KTGSGS
+1230 KTGSGT

-1243 ETSPDGGS
+1243 APAGGS
-1251 KETIAV
+1251 KDTINV
-1257 NPDNSLVL
+1257 SPENSLVL
-1265 QTHVLPKT
+1265 QTHVLPKD
-1273 TRKVDFTAKGS
+1273 TRKVDFTAKGT

-1289 QFSYRYNLAEK
+1289 QLSYRYNLAEK

-1310 TVKDSPS
+1310 TVKDSNS
-1317 QLLVVDICAEYIPL
+1317 NQLLVVDICAEYMPL
-1331 EEGDKDKDSNMAVME
+1331 EEADKDKDSNMAVME

-1380 VVVYF
+1380 VIVYF

-1393 KCLPVEATKAHAVA
+1393 RCLPVEASKAHAVA

-1413 VNLYDYYDTER
+1413 VSLYDYYDTER
-1424 KATEYYQV
+1424 RATEYYQV
-1432 KSSLCD
+1432 QSSLCD

-1445 GEGCQKA
+1445 GEGCKKA

>member
-1 YSVVGPGTI
+1 MLKIFLCGFVLQFALLINATGHYSIVGPGTI

-19 VSFHKADGPS
+19 VSIHQADGPS
-29 QIKVSL
+29 QVKVSL
-35 NGPSFNKTKEIEVS
+35 NGPSYNETKQIELP

-60 PKLATGDYNLT
+60 PSLANGDYNLT
-71 AEGLSGVVFRNT
+71 AEGLSGVVFKNST
-83 SRLNYADEKPSTFI
+83 KLNYADEKPSTFV

-111 FRILFLD
+111 FRVLFLD

-125 IDKPISVVITDGAH
+125 INKPISVVITDGAQ
-139 NRIKQFAD
+139 NRIKQLTD

-176 DAENRETKSFEVDKY
+176 DGVNRETKSFEVDKY
-191 VLPKFEVIIDTAK
+191 VLPKFEVVVDTAK
-204 DVVIA
+204 DVVLA
-209 DQVIKATIRAKY
+209 DNVIKATIRAKY

-231 TISMEPTQRPYFLA
+231 TVSLESGYGYFGD
-245 SEWVKQ
+245 SVGPKQ
-251 EKTVDVDGKGHVEFN
+251 EKTIDIDGKGHVEFVPN
-266 ILPRPYSSSLK
+266 IMMSRYYTPPMK

-289 KQNATA
+289 KQNASA
-295 TVNLHQKRYKIE
+295 TVRLHQDRYK
-307 LFEKPELFHPNKPF
+307 FEGVESPAHFHGNKSF
-321 VYQVV
+321 VYQVA
-326 VKNVDGTPVTGSAK
+326 VKNVDGSPVTDATK
-340 KVNLSFDNSDRYF
+340 KVKISFETMSYPYSED
-353 SDPFLESAITF
+353 SAISF
-364 SAPVNEKG
+364 EAPVNENG
-372 IATFNVTLPGHGS
+372 IATFDVSLPESGSFYRISASFGGSRGHVGS
-385 NIYSVGATFD
+385 IS
-395 GIRSNLGSL
+395 
-404 RKFQPDVDNREP
+404 KFEPTREDNEP
-416 LKIQI
+416 LKIQV
-421 NTKTPRLGERV
+421 NTKSPKLGERV
-432 SFDVKSIEDIPY
+432 SFDVKSLENIPY
-444 FVYTIV
+444 FVYTVV

-456 LSEYVDVPE
+456 LSEYVDVP
-465 GVKTYTVKFTPTF
+465 KDLKSYTVKFTPTF
-478 DMVPKGTIYIHYVIN
+478 SMVPKATIYIHYVLNN
-493 DDLHFEEKT
+493 DLYFEEKT
-502 IDFEKEFRNSIDI
+502 IDFQKEFENSIDI
-515 SAPLSAKP
+515 SAPLDAKP
-523 SEEVKLQVKTDPDS
+523 SEEIKLQVKTDADS

-554 NDLNRDDIFN
+554 NDLSQDDIFN
-564 SLNKYK
+564 SLNRFS
-570 TSTPRQRG
+570 TSTPWQRG
-578 YGKYPGQTSGL
+578 FGRYPGQTSGL

-594 AHYPYNQGGGA
+594 ANYPYSTDFPDYVEDDPGSYVFEESLDETALGA
-605 MPMANRI
+605 LPPMPVVAN
-612 GAVGAAFDF
+612 FPPN
-621 RTVPD
+621 TE
-626 PHVYVG
+626 
-632 ATLIPPVP
+632 IPTEPVK
-640 PPPVIRKEFPET
+640 IRKNFADV
-652 WIFAEGRIRHR
+652 WIWHSIGRSVEG
-663 SRGRHYS
+663 
-670 RSSASRYD
+670 
-678 ASDYSEA
+678 
-685 SSYYA
+685 
-690 PEIKIP
+690 
-696 TSTIPTSPPPSAP
+696 
-709 PPAPVRQEF
+709 
-718 PDTWMFANGVDVD
+718 D
-731 GEGFSL
+731 GFTLS
-737 TKKIPDTI
+737 KKIPDTI

-755 NPNSGIALTKNPS
+755 NPTSGIALTKNPS

-813 NSDKEYEFTEATNE
+813 NSDQEYEFTEATNE
-827 VLEKAIDEVRRVK
+827 VLEKASDEVRRVK

-887 EGITQFENRAVFINL
+887 EGVTQFENRAVFVNL
-902 KNQSEVS
+902 KDQREMS
-909 QSLEAEIPAEA
+909 QSLEADIPKEA

-968 KYLEVTGRRMP
+968 KYLEVTGRRLP
-979 AVETKAKKFLEIGY
+979 AVEAKAKKFLEIGY

-1004 SYSAFGKSDPAGS
+1004 SYSAFGKSDASGS

-1032 KYTDVDPKVVIAG
+1032 KYTDVDPKVVTAG
-1045 LDFLVLKQK
+1045 LDFLVSKQK
-1054 ESGEFPEV
+1054 PSGEFPEV
-1062 GKLFDNANQ
+1062 GKLFDNANH
-1071 NALALTSFVL
+1071 NALGLTSFIL
-1081 LAFFENY
+1081 LAFFENH

-1097 IEKAV
+1097 IDKAV
-1102 RYVAEEADKTEDQY
+1102 GYVAEEVDKTDDQY

-1131 QSEKV
+1131 QAEKV
-1136 LAKLEGM
+1136 LAKLEGV
-1143 ARNENDRK
+1143 AKNENDRK
-1151 WWSKAPETSGEE
+1151 WWSKAAASSDDTD
-1163 NRIYHWKPRS
+1163 RFFHWKPRS

-1189 ESAEKALPIIKWLIS
+1189 DSAEQSLPIIKWLIS

-1243 ETSPDGGS
+1243 APAGGS
-1251 KETIAV
+1251 NETIKV
-1257 NPDNSLVL
+1257 NPENSLVL
-1265 QTHVLPKT
+1265 QTHVLPKD
-1273 TRKVDFTAKGS
+1273 TRKVDFMAKGT

-1300 EKKPSFKVTP
+1300 EKKPTFKVTP
-1310 TVKDSPS
+1310 TVKESPK
-1317 QLLVVDICAEYIPL
+1317 QLLVVDICAEYVPL
-1331 EEGDKDKDSNMAVME
+1331 EDADKDKDSNMAVME
-1346 IALPSGYVGDAD
+1346 IALPSGFVGDAE

-1393 KCLPVEATKAHAVA
+1393 RCLPVEATKAHAVA

-1413 VNLYDYYDTER
+1413 VSLYDYYDTER
-1424 KATEYYQV
+1424 RATEYYQV
-1432 KSSLCD
+1432 QSSLCD

-1445 GEGCQKA
+1445 GEGCKKE

>member
-1 YSVVGPGTI
+1 FYSVVGPGTI

-19 VSFHKADGPS
+19 VSVHKADGPS

-35 NGPSFNKTKEIEVS
+35 NGPSFNATKEIEVS

-71 AEGLSGVVFRNT
+71 AEGVSGVVFRNT
-83 SRLNYADEKPSTFI
+83 TKLNYADEKPSTFI

-125 IDKPISVVITDGAH
+125 IEKPISIVITDGAQ
-139 NRIKQFAD
+139 NRIKQFTD
-147 IKLTKGVY
+147 VKLTKGVY

-176 DAENRETKSFEVDKY
+176 DGEIRESKSFEVDKY
-191 VLPKFEVIIDTAK
+191 VLPKFEVTIDTAK

-231 TISMEPTQRPYFLA
+231 TVSMEPNQLRHFLF
-245 SEWVKQ
+245 SESEKQ
-251 EKTVDVDGKGHVEFN
+251 EKTVDVDGKGHVEFP
-266 ILPRPYSSSLK
+266 IVAAPHTGSVK

-295 TVNLHQKRYKIE
+295 TVNLHRTRYKIE
-307 LFEKPELFHPNKPF
+307 QFEKPEHYHPNKSF

-326 VKNVDGTPVTGSAK
+326 VKNVDGSPVTGSAK
-340 KVNLSFDNSDRYF
+340 KVNLEFDNPSRYYPEPSSGF
-353 SDPFLESAITF
+353 AITF
-364 SAPVNEKG
+364 DAPVNEKG
-372 IATFNVTLPGHGS
+372 IATFNVTLPGNGF
-385 NIYSVGATFD
+385 NIYNVVATFD
-395 GIRSNLGSL
+395 GTRSQLGSL
-404 RKFQPDVDNREP
+404 RKFQPHIDNREP

-432 SFDVKSIEDIPY
+432 SFDVKSTEDIPY

-450 ARGNIV
+450 PRGNIV

-465 GVKTYTVKFTPTF
+465 GVKSYTVKFTPTF
-478 DMVPKGTIYIHYVIN
+478 VMVPTATIYIHYVVN
-493 DDLHFEEKT
+493 DDLHFEEKS
-502 IDFEKEFRNSIDI
+502 IEFEKEFSNSIDI

-570 TSTPRQRG
+570 TSTPWQRG
-578 YGKYPGQTSGL
+578 YGRYPGQTSGL

-594 AHYPYNQGGGA
+594 AHYPYNQARVSPWIMYDSDFRRPPWLSFGNVA

-612 GAVGAAFDF
+612 GAVGAAGGF

-626 PHVYVG
+626 FNMYVG
-632 ATLIPPVP
+632 AAMPGPAA

-652 WIFAEGRIRHR
+652 WIFA
-663 SRGRHYS
+663 
-670 RSSASRYD
+670 
-678 ASDYSEA
+678 
-685 SSYYA
+685 
-690 PEIKIP
+690 
-696 TSTIPTSPPPSAP
+696 
-709 PPAPVRQEF
+709 
-718 PDTWMFANGVDVD
+718 DVD

-827 VLEKAIDEVRRVK
+827 VLEKTIDEVRRVK

-887 EGITQFENRAVFINL
+887 EGVTQFENRAVFINL
-902 KNQSEVS
+902 KDQQEVS

-1032 KYTDVDPKVVIAG
+1032 KYTDVDPKVITAG
-1045 LDFLVLKQK
+1045 LDFLVSKQR

-1102 RYVAEEADKTEDQY
+1102 RYVAEEVDKTEDQY

-1136 LAKLEGM
+1136 LTKLEGV
-1143 ARNENDRK
+1143 ARSENDRK
-1151 WWSKAPETSGEE
+1151 WWSKAAESTGEQS
-1163 NRIYHWKPRS
+1163 RIFHWKPRS

-1189 ESAEKALPIIKWLIS
+1189 EPAEKALPIIKWLIS

-1243 ETSPDGGS
+1243 ESSPDGGS
-1251 KETIAV
+1251 KDTIAV
-1257 NPDNSLVL
+1257 SPENSLVL

-1310 TVKDSPS
+1310 TVKDSPN

-1346 IALPSGYVGDAD
+1346 IALPSGFVGDAD

-1413 VNLYDYYDTER
+1413 VSLYDYYDTDR

-1445 GEGCQKA
+1445 GDGCQKA

>member
-19 VSFHKADGPS
+19 VSVHKADGPS

-35 NGPSFNKTKEIEVS
+35 NGPSFNETKEVEVP
-49 PMSTQNVEFEV
+49 PMSTENVQFEV
-60 PKLATGDYNLT
+60 PKLAKGDYNLT
-71 AEGLSGVVFRNT
+71 AEGVAGVVFKNT
-83 SRLNYADEKPSTFI
+83 TKLNYADEKPSTFI

-125 IDKPISVVITDGAH
+125 IDKPISIVITDGAQ
-139 NRIKQFAD
+139 NRIKQFTD

-164 PVLGTWKISVSV
+164 PVLGTWKISVNV
-176 DAENRETKSFEVDKY
+176 DGESRESKSFEVDKY

-204 DVVIA
+204 DVAVA
-209 DQVIKATIRAKY
+209 DEVIKATIRAKY

-231 TISMEPTQRPYFLA
+231 TISMVSVQPSFYSLARPYPT
-245 SEWVKQ
+245 SEMEKE
-251 EKTVDVDGKGHVEFN
+251 EKTIDVDGKGHVEFN
-266 ILPRPYSSSLK
+266 VRATPYVGSIK
-277 LFAIVTEELTGN
+277 LFAVVTEELTGN

-295 TVNLHQKRYKIE
+295 TVSLHRHRYKIE
-307 LFEKPELFHPNKPF
+307 IYGEPERYHPNKSF

-326 VKNVDGTPVTGSAK
+326 VKNMDGSPVMNSEK
-340 KVNLSFDNSDRYF
+340 KVTLSFSNDHFFQPERPGAND
-353 SDPFLESAITF
+353 ITF
-364 SAPVNEKG
+364 EAPVNENG
-372 IATFNVTLPGHGS
+372 IATFSSVTLPENGFGS
-385 NIYSVGATFD
+385 YRVDARFD
-395 GIRSNLGSL
+395 GIKFYLGVL
-404 RKFQPDVDNREP
+404 HRAQPHMGNSEP
-416 LKIQI
+416 LRIQV

-432 SFDVKSIEDIPY
+432 SFDVKSNEDIPY

-456 LSEYVDVPE
+456 LSEHVDVPE
-465 GVKTYTVKFTPTF
+465 GLRTYTVKFTPTF
-478 DMVPKGTIYIHYVIN
+478 EMVPTATIYIHYVTN
-493 DDLHFEEKT
+493 DDLHFEEKK
-502 IDFEKEFRNSIDI
+502 IEFEKEFSNSIDI

-554 NDLNRDDIFN
+554 NDLSRDDIFN

-570 TSTPRQRG
+570 TSTPWQRG
-578 YGKYPGQTSGL
+578 YGKYPGETSGL

-594 AHYPYNQGGGA
+594 AHYPYTPDEYLWEFDKEPVLYEQHVVQDIIFDAYMPGA
-605 MPMANRI
+605 PLA
-612 GAVGAAFDF
+612 DP
-621 RTVPD
+621 TTPQVPQ
-626 PHVYVG
+626 
-632 ATLIPPVP
+632 
-640 PPPVIRKEFPET
+640 IRKEFPEN
-652 WIFAEGRIRHR
+652 WIFYNNEKRIFFGPLQRFP
-663 SRGRHYS
+663 G
-670 RSSASRYD
+670 
-678 ASDYSEA
+678 
-685 SSYYA
+685 
-690 PEIKIP
+690 
-696 TSTIPTSPPPSAP
+696 PPSAIDRVMFNRS
-709 PPAPVRQEF
+709 PAAAGVTAQSVATEPQIRKDF
-718 PDTWMFANGVDVD
+718 PENWIFHNAENVD
-731 GEGFSL
+731 GDGFSF

-755 NPNSGIALTKNPS
+755 NPTSGIALTKNPS

-887 EGITQFENRAVFINL
+887 EGVTQFENRAVFINL
-902 KNQSEVS
+902 KDQPEVS

-968 KYLEVTGRRMP
+968 KYLEVTNRRMP
-979 AVETKAKKFLEIGY
+979 AVETKARKFLEIGY

-1032 KYTDVDPKVVIAG
+1032 KYTDVDPKVVTAG
-1045 LDFLVLKQK
+1045 LDFLVSKQK

-1081 LAFFENY
+1081 LAFFEND

-1102 RYVAEEADKTEDQY
+1102 RYVVEEVDKTEDQY

-1131 QSEKV
+1131 QAEKV
-1136 LAKLEGM
+1136 LAKLEGV
-1143 ARNENDRK
+1143 ARSENDRK
-1151 WWSKAPETSGEE
+1151 WWSKAPETTGEE
-1163 NRIYHWKPRS
+1163 SRIFLWKPRS

-1189 ESAEKALPIIKWLIS
+1189 DPAEKALPIIKWLIS

-1216 DTVIGLQALTKFAY
+1216 DTVIGLQALTKFAF

-1243 ETSPDGGS
+1243 VSSPDGGS
-1251 KETIAV
+1251 KDTISV
-1257 NPDNSLVL
+1257 NPENSLVL
-1265 QTHVLPKT
+1265 QTHVLPKS

-1310 TVKDSPS
+1310 TVKDSPN

-1346 IALPSGYVGDAD
+1346 IALPSGFVGDAD

-1393 KCLPVEATKAHAVA
+1393 KCLPVEASKAHAVA

-1413 VNLYDYYDTER
+1413 VSLYDYYDTER
-1424 KATEYYQV
+1424 RATEYYQV

-1445 GEGCQKA
+1445 GEGCRK

>member
-1 YSVVGPGTI
+1 MLRIFLCGFVLQFALLINATGLYTVVGPGTI
-10 RSNSKYNVA
+10 RSNSTYNVV
-19 VSFHKADGPS
+19 VSVHKADGPS

-35 NGPSFNKTKEIEVS
+35 NGPSYNETKQIELP
-49 PMSTQNVEFEV
+49 PMSTENVEFEV

-71 AEGLSGVVFRNT
+71 AEGISGVIFQNST
-83 SRLNYADEKPSTFI
+83 KLNYADEKPSTFI

-125 IDKPISVVITDGAH
+125 IDKPISVVITDGAQ
-139 NRIKQFAD
+139 NRIKQISD
-147 IKLTKGVY
+147 VKLTKGVY

-176 DAENRETKSFEVDKY
+176 DGDSRETKSFDVDKY
-191 VLPKFEVIIDTAK
+191 VLPKFEVIVDTAK
-204 DVVIA
+204 DVVQA
-209 DQVIKATIRAKY
+209 DNVIKATIRAKY

-231 TISMEPTQRPYFLA
+231 TVSMEQSYGYFLDA
-245 SEWVKQ
+245 DGNRKQ
-251 EKTVDVDGKGHVEFN
+251 EKTVDIDGKGHVEFD
-266 ILPRPYSSSLK
+266 LRGFVQGRFSPPMK

-289 KQNATA
+289 KQNASA
-295 TVNLHQKRYKIE
+295 TVRLHQQRYTIE
-307 LFEKPELFHPNKPF
+307 NLEKPDHFHSNKSF
-321 VYQVV
+321 IYQVV
-326 VKNVDGTPVTGSAK
+326 VKNVDGSPVTGSAK
-340 KVNLSFDNSDRYF
+340 KVKLSFDNRHYYY
-353 SDPFLESAITF
+353 LEHTSASGIDF
-364 SAPVNEKG
+364 EAPVNENG
-372 IATFNVTLPGHGS
+372 IATINVKLPENDS
-385 NIYSVGATFD
+385 SFYRVVATFD
-395 GIRSNLGSL
+395 GSQSALGTIS
-404 RKFQPDVDNREP
+404 KFVASTDNGEP
-416 LKIQI
+416 LKIEV

-450 ARGNIV
+450 ARGNIL
-456 LSEYVDVPE
+456 LSEYVDVPD
-465 GVKTYTVKFTPTF
+465 GLKTYTVKFTPTF
-478 DMVPKGTIYIHYVIN
+478 SMVPKATIYIHYVLN
-493 DDLHFEEKT
+493 NDLHFEEKS
-502 IDFEKEFRNSIDI
+502 IEFEKEFSNSIVI
-515 SAPLSAKP
+515 SAPVDAKP
-523 SEEVKLQVKTDPDS
+523 SEEVKLRVKTDADS
-537 FVGLLGVDQSV
+537 FVGLLGVHQSV

-564 SLNKYK
+564 SLNKYQ
-570 TSTPRQRG
+570 TSTPWQRG
-578 YGKYPGQTSGL
+578 YGRYPGQTSGL

-594 AHYPYNQGGGA
+594 ANYPYSTDSFSWHPFILNGDYPMPIAFSPGA
-605 MPMANRI
+605 PAQ
-612 GAVGAAFDF
+612 AFLELA
-621 RTVPD
+621 
-626 PHVYVG
+626 G
-632 ATLIPPVP
+632 PPSLVSSP
-640 PPPVIRKEFPET
+640 TQAPQIRKEFPEN
-652 WIFAEGRIRHR
+652 WIF
-663 SRGRHYS
+663 Y
-670 RSSASRYD
+670 
-678 ASDYSEA
+678 
-685 SSYYA
+685 
-690 PEIKIP
+690 
-696 TSTIPTSPPPSAP
+696 
-709 PPAPVRQEF
+709 
-718 PDTWMFANGVDVD
+718 NGENVD
-731 GEGFSL
+731 GEGFTLS
-737 TKKIPDTI
+737 KKIPDTI

-755 NPNSGIALTKNPS
+755 NPTTGIALTKNPS

-785 VKRGEVIAIPVVIF
+785 VKRGEVISIPVVIF

-804 TVDAEVVMD
+804 ALDTDVVMD
-813 NSDKEYEFTEATNE
+813 NSDQEYEFTEATNE

-863 TTLKITATSPL
+863 TTLKITATSAL

-887 EGITQFENRAVFINL
+887 EGVTQFENRAVFINL
-902 KNQSEVS
+902 KDQLEMT
-909 QSLEAEIPAEA
+909 QSLEAEIPSEV

-968 KYLEVTGRRMP
+968 KYLEVTGRKLP
-979 AVETKAKKFLEIGY
+979 AVESKAKKFLEIGY

-1004 SYSAFGKSDPAGS
+1004 SYSAFGKSDSSGS

-1032 KYTDVDPKVVIAG
+1032 TYTDVDPKVVSAG
-1045 LDFLVLKQK
+1045 LDFLVSKQK

-1062 GKLFDNANQ
+1062 GKLFDNANH
-1071 NALALTSFVL
+1071 NALGLTSFVL
-1081 LAFFENY
+1081 LAFFENH

-1097 IEKAV
+1097 IQKAV
-1102 RYVAEEADKTEDQY
+1102 SYVAEEVDKTDDQY

-1131 QSEKV
+1131 QAEKV
-1136 LAKLEGM
+1136 LGKLESL

-1151 WWSKAPETSGEE
+1151 WWSKAPESTGGEGQFF
-1163 NRIYHWKPRS
+1163 HWKPRS

-1178 TSYVLLALLEK
+1178 TSYVLLALLERDP
-1189 ESAEKALPIIKWLIS
+1189 AEQALPIVKWLIS

-1216 DTVIGLQALTKFAY
+1216 DTVVGLQALTKFAY

-1243 ETSPDGGS
+1243 SPAGGS
-1251 KETIAV
+1251 KDTIKV
-1257 NPDNSLVL
+1257 NPENSLVL
-1265 QTHVLPKT
+1265 QTHVLPKD
-1273 TRKVDFTAKGS
+1273 TRKVDFTAKGT

-1289 QFSYRYNLAEK
+1289 QLSYRYNLAEK

-1310 TVKDSPS
+1310 TVKDSPN
-1317 QLLVVDICAEYIPL
+1317 QLLVVDICAEYVPL
-1331 EEGDKDKDSNMAVME
+1331 EEADKHKDSNMAVME
-1346 IALPSGYVGDAD
+1346 IALPSGFVGDTE
-1358 SLGKIEAV
+1358 SLAKIEAV

-1380 VVVYF
+1380 VIVYF

-1393 KCLPVEATKAHAVA
+1393 RCLPVEASKAHAVA

-1413 VNLYDYYDTER
+1413 VSLYDYYDTDR

-1432 KSSLCD
+1432 QSSLCD
-1438 ICEGSDC
+1438 ICEGADC
-1445 GEGCQKA
+1445 GDGCKKA

>member
-1 YSVVGPGTI
+1 MLRIFLCGILLQYALLINATGLYSVVGPGTL

-19 VSFHKADGPS
+19 VSVHKADGPS

-35 NGPSFNKTKEIEVS
+35 NGPSYNETKQIELL

-60 PKLATGDYNLT
+60 PKLASGNYNLT
-71 AEGLSGVVFRNT
+71 AEGLSGVVFKNST
-83 SRLNYADEKPSTFI
+83 KLNYADNKPSVFL

-118 ENTRPAK
+118 ENTRPAR
-125 IDKPISVVITDGAH
+125 IEKPISVIITDGAQ
-139 NRIKQFAD
+139 NRIKQLSD
-147 IKLTKGVY
+147 VKLTKGVY

-164 PVLGTWKISVSV
+164 PVLGNWQISVSV
-176 DAENRETKSFEVDKY
+176 NGENTETKSFMVDKY
-191 VLPKFEVIIDTAK
+191 VLPKFEVIVDTPK

-209 DQVIKATIRAKY
+209 DKVIKATIRAKY

-231 TISMEPTQRPYFLA
+231 TVSMEQNNGYYYFMDP
-245 SEWVKQ
+245 ETDGNKQ
-251 EKTVDVDGKGHVEFN
+251 EKTIDVDGKGHVEFDIN
-266 ILPRPYSSSLK
+266 RIAHRVAYLPPIK
-277 LFAIVTEELTGN
+277 LFAVVTEELTGI

-295 TVNLHQKRYKIE
+295 TVILHQQRYKME
-307 LFEKPELFHPNKPF
+307 AFESPGNFESEKSFI
-321 VYQVV
+321 YQVV
-326 VKNVDGTPVTGSAK
+326 VKNVDGSPVTSSTKNVTIG
-340 KVNLSFDNSDRYF
+340 FDNSY
-353 SDPFLESAITF
+353 TF
-364 SAPVNEKG
+364 YNEPTRARINFEAPVNKSG
-372 IATFNVTLPGHGS
+372 IATFNVTLPESENRFYHIFAS
-385 NIYSVGATFD
+385 FD
-395 GIRSNLGSL
+395 GSQNSIGTISSFKPSRVSG
-404 RKFQPDVDNREP
+404 EP
-416 LKIQI
+416 LKIQV
-421 NTKTPRLGERV
+421 NTKKPKLGERV
-432 SFDVKSIEDIPY
+432 SFDVASIEELPY

-450 ARGNIV
+450 ARGNII
-456 LSEYVDVPE
+456 LTDYVDVPK
-465 GVKTYTVKFTPTF
+465 GRKTYTVKFTPTF
-478 DMVPKGTIYIHYVIN
+478 SMVPEATIYVHYVLN
-493 DDLHFEEKT
+493 NDLHFEEKT
-502 IDFEKEFRNSIDI
+502 ISFEKEFSNSIDI
-515 SAPLSAKP
+515 SAPKNAKP
-523 SEEVKLQVKTDPDS
+523 SEEVELRIQTDADS

-554 NDLNRDDIFN
+554 NDLSQDDIFN
-564 SLNKYK
+564 SLKKYE
-570 TSTPRQRG
+570 TSTPRIQG
-578 YGKYPGQTSGL
+578 YGRYPGQTSGV

-594 AHYPYNQGGGA
+594 ANYPYSSAKAITESLDYQVEDSIA
-605 MPMANRI
+605 YDE
-612 GAVGAAFDF
+612 VGDISISSSTEIELV
-621 RTVPD
+621 RTN
-626 PHVYVG
+626 
-632 ATLIPPVP
+632 
-640 PPPVIRKEFPET
+640 
-652 WIFAEGRIRHR
+652 FAEVWMWT
-663 SRGRHYS
+663 
-670 RSSASRYD
+670 
-678 ASDYSEA
+678 
-685 SSYYA
+685 
-690 PEIKIP
+690 
-696 TSTIPTSPPPSAP
+696 TSGIGS
-709 PPAPVRQEF
+709 VGE
-718 PDTWMFANGVDVD
+718 D
-731 GEGFSL
+731 GLTL

-755 NPNSGIALTKNPS
+755 NPTSGIALTKSPS
-768 KIRVFQPFFVS
+768 KIRVFQAFFVS

-804 TVDAEVVMD
+804 TLDTDVVMD
-813 NSDKEYEFTEATNE
+813 NSDQEYEFTEATNE

-848 GKSVSFMIRPKNVGS
+848 GKSVSFMIRPKNVGF
-863 TTLKITATSPL
+863 TTLKITATSAL

-887 EGITQFENRAVFINL
+887 EGVTQFENRAVFINL
-902 KNQSEVS
+902 KDQPEMS
-909 QSLEAEIPAEA
+909 QSLEAEIPSEV

-968 KYLEVTGRRMP
+968 KYLEVTGRKLP
-979 AVETKAKKFLEIGY
+979 SVESKARKFLEIGY

-1004 SYSAFGKSDPAGS
+1004 SYSAFGKSDASGS

-1032 KYTDVDPKVVIAG
+1032 HYTNIDPKVISAG
-1045 LDFLVLKQK
+1045 LDFLVSKQK

-1071 NALALTSFVL
+1071 NPLSLTSFVL
-1081 LAFFENY
+1081 LAFFENH
-1088 ELIPKYQSA
+1088 ELITKYQSA

-1102 RYVAEEADKTEDQY
+1102 RYVAEEADKTDDQY
-1116 SLAIAAVALQLAKHP
+1116 SLAISAVALQLAKHP
-1131 QSEKV
+1131 EADKV
-1136 LAKLEGM
+1136 IAKLESV
-1143 ARNENDRK
+1143 ARNENGQM
-1151 WWSKAPETSGEE
+1151 WWSKAPESTGE
-1163 NRIYHWKPRS
+1163 NGRIFHWKPRS

-1189 ESAEKALPIIKWLIS
+1189 DLAEKALPIIKWLIS

-1243 ETSPDGGS
+1243 ASAAESNN
-1251 KETIAV
+1251 TIKV
-1257 NPDNSLVL
+1257 NPENSLVL

-1273 TRKVDFTAKGS
+1273 TRKVDFTAKGT

-1289 QFSYRYNLAEK
+1289 QLSYRYNLAEK

-1310 TVKDSPS
+1310 TVKDTPS
-1317 QLLVVDICAEYIPL
+1317 QLLVVDICAEYVPL
-1331 EEGDKDKDSNMAVME
+1331 EDADKDKDSNMAVME
-1346 IALPSGYVGDAD
+1346 IALPSGFVGDAD
-1358 SLGKIEAV
+1358 SLDRIQAV

-1393 KCLPVEATKAHAVA
+1393 RCLPVEASKAHAVA

-1413 VNLYDYYDTER
+1413 VSLYDYYDTDR

-1432 KSSLCD
+1432 QSSLCD
-1438 ICEGSDC
+1438 ICEGADC
-1445 GEGCQKA
+1445 GEGCKKA